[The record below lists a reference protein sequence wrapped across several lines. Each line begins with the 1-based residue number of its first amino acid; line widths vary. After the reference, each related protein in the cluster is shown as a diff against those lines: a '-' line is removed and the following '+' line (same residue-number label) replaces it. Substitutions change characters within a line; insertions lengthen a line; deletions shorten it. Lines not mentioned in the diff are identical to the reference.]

1 MSEPDPDPRNLI
13 APPIQRRRSL
23 GPAVGYFTFVTGT
36 LLSAW
41 LARRPQP
48 NGNNPAL
55 VLLVVWVIVGLTHIL
70 VTKYWRACAIS
81 AFGSGVGYAALVVAF
96 FPHEAGN
103 EMFGAGIIEVGL
115 FGFFLSMLMGIPV
128 ALYRMQRRESLEAE
142 Q

>member
-1 MSEPDPDPRNLI
+1 MSEPDPDPRNII
-13 APPIQRRRSL
+13 APPIQHRRSL
-23 GPAVGYFTFVTGT
+23 GPAIGYFTFVTGT
-36 LLSAW
+36 FLCAW

-81 AFGSGVGYAALVVAF
+81 AFGSGVGYAALVVGF
-96 FPHEAGN
+96 FPNEAGN

>member
-13 APPIQRRRSL
+13 APPIQHRRSL
-23 GPAVGYFTFVTGT
+23 GPAVGYFIFATGT
-36 LLSAW
+36 LICAW

-70 VTKYWRACAIS
+70 VPRYWRACAVS
-81 AFGSGVGYAALVVAF
+81 AFGSGLGYAALVVAF
-96 FPHEAGN
+96 FQHEAGN
-103 EMFGAGIIEVGL
+103 EMLGAGIIEVGF

-128 ALYRMQRRESLEAE
+128 ALYRMRRRECLEPE
-142 Q
+142 R